1 MSVNEDLKNLIRDVP
16 DFPKPG
22 ILFKDVTPLLQ
33 SPEGLGKVTQILSER
48 YAKERID
55 KVIGIESRGFIF
67 GATLA
72 FKMGVGFVPV
82 RKAGKL
88 PWTKIS
94 EEYVLE
100 YGKDAIEI
108 HADALMPNERV
119 LVVDD
124 LLATGGTAQA
134 VCKLVEKMDAR
145 VAGVAFVVELDF
157 LNGREKLRGRDI
169 FSILHYS
176 S

>member
-1 MSVNEDLKNLIRDVP
+1 MDDLKKLIRDVP

-22 ILFKDVTPLLQ
+22 IIFKDVTPLLQ
-33 SPEGLGKVTQILSER
+33 SPEGLREVVKVLAER
-48 YAKERID
+48 YAGERID

-67 GATLA
+67 GAPLA
-72 FKMGVGFVPV
+72 LRMGIGFVPV

-94 EEYVLE
+94 QEYVLE
-100 YGKDAIEI
+100 YGKDRIEI
-108 HADALMPNERV
+108 HADALKPAERV

-134 VCKLVEKMDAR
+134 VCHLVEKMEAR

-157 LNGREKLRGRDI
+157 LNGRDKLQGRDI
-169 FSILHYS
+169 FSIIHY
-176 S
+176 

>member
-1 MSVNEDLKNLIRDVP
+1 MSANEDLKKLIRDVP

-48 YAKERID
+48 YAKGGID

-157 LNGREKLRGRDI
+157 LKGREKLKDRDI
-169 FSILHYS
+169 FSIIHYS